1 MLPKNSDQNWEA
13 YGKDDPYFGVLSDEK
28 FTRAQLDEKAIDEFF
43 ASGETHI
50 TEVLATIEQHIATDF
65 QPRRCL
71 DFGCGVG
78 RLVFPL
84 AQRFASVTGV
94 DISPS
99 MLAEARKNAHDLGLT
114 NVELLPSD
122 DKLSQLT
129 GPFDLIHSFIVLQHI
144 PKARGERI
152 LERLIELL
160 APNGVG
166 ALHFTYANDLAGS
179 KAWQLRVRERVP
191 LVHNLIN
198 VAKGR
203 SFRHPYMMMETY
215 DLNRLM
221 RILQLNGA
229 AKIHIE
235 LTKHDVNYGA
245 MLYFRKESGAVAKTA

>member
-13 YGKDDPYFGVLSDEK
+13 YGKDNPYFGVLSDEK
-28 FTRAQLDEKAIDEFF
+28 FLRAQLDEKTIDEFF
-43 ASGETHI
+43 ATGETHI
-50 TEVLATIEQHIATDF
+50 ADVLATIEQHIAPGF
-65 QPRRCL
+65 VPKRCL

-78 RLVFPL
+78 RLVLPL

-99 MLAEARKNAHDLGLT
+99 MLAEARKNANDLGLT
-114 NVELLPSD
+114 NIELLPSD
-122 DKLSQLT
+122 DTLSRLT
-129 GPFDLIHSFIVLQHI
+129 GQFDLIHSFIVLQHI
-144 PKARGERI
+144 PRARGEQI
-152 LERLIELL
+152 LQRLMDLL
-160 APNGVG
+160 APGGVG
-166 ALHFTYANDLAGS
+166 ALHFTYANDLAGV
-179 KAWQLRVRERVP
+179 KAWQKRVRESVP

-221 RILQLNGA
+221 RILQVNGA

-235 LTKHDVNYGA
+235 LTNHDGNYGA
-245 MLYFRKESGAVAKTA
+245 MLYFRKEAGTVSKTA